1 MKQLVWRYQ
10 WLLFVRNNIS
20 LIGHCSSEHN
30 SYICIRIC
38 IFEKYYKN
46 SYNVKLD
53 VRDGSQLK
61 GIICVWCLWLIW
73 CEFGWVRKIMRGVG
87 VWCIH
92 KTTES
97 KKTSHLP
104 VNFCSQV
111 RKFVQKIWSDT
122 QSQRTHWVPVTE
134 GVTSRM
140 THRTKS
146 ATYMN
151 SYKSV
156 GWNSKKYLSLKK
168 WRLPPRPQV
177 WRNL

>member
-1 MKQLVWRYQ
+1 MAQLIY
-10 WLLFVRNNIS
+10 LYT
-20 LIGHCSSEHN
+20 N
-30 SYICIRIC
+30 SYIWKVVYE
-38 IFEKYYKN
+38 FVY
-46 SYNVKLD
+46 VKLD
-53 VRDGSQLK
+53 VRDNIQLK

-73 CEFGWVRKIMRGVG
+73 CEFGWFRKIMRGVA

-92 KTTES
+92 KNTES

-111 RKFVQKIWSDT
+111 GKFVQNIWSDT
-122 QSQRTHWVPVTE
+122 QSQQTHWVPVTE
-134 GVTSRM
+134 WVTSRM

-156 GWNSKKYLSLKK
+156 GWNRKNLLKNGSPLS
-168 WRLPPRPQV
+168 PRYEGIC
-177 WRNL
+177 R

>member
-1 MKQLVWRYQ
+1 MVDDQ
-10 WLLFVRNNIS
+10 LFVSSTRHKFP
-20 LIGHCSSEHN
+20 LIQHHNSWLN
-30 SYICIRIC
+30 SYICIRIR
-38 IFEKYYKN
+38 IFEKYYTN

-61 GIICVWCLWLIW
+61 GILCVLCLWLIW
-73 CEFGWVRKIMRGVG
+73 CEFGWVRKIMRGVA

-92 KTTES
+92 KNTES

-111 RKFVQKIWSDT
+111 RKFVQKNWSDT

-134 GVTSRM
+134 WVTSRM

-146 ATYMN
+146 VTYMN

-156 GWNSKKYLSLKK
+156 GWNRKKYRSEK
-168 WRLPPRPQV
+168 WRFPPRPQV